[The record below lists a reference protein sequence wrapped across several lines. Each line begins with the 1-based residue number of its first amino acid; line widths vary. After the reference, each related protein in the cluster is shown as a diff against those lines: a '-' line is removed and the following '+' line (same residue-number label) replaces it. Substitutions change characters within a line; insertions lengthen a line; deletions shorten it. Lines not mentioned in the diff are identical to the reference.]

1 MDELVD
7 MVAEKAGISKSQ
19 ARKAV
24 DTVID
29 FLNDKLPPPI
39 GGKLD
44 DYAKGNVSQDTLD
57 QITKGLGGL
66 FGNK

>member
-1 MDELVD
+1 VDELINL
-7 MVAEKAGISKSQ
+7 VAEKAGISKSQ

-24 DTVID
+24 NTVVD

-39 GGKLD
+39 GGNLD
-44 DYAKGNVSQDTLD
+44 DYVKGNISQDTID

>member
-1 MDELVD
+1 MDELVN
-7 MVAEKAGISKSQ
+7 MVAEKAGISKPQ

-24 DTVID
+24 NTVIE

-44 DYAKGNVSQDTLD
+44 DYVKGNVSKDTLD
-57 QITKGLGGL
+57 QLTKGLSGL
-66 FGNK
+66 FGDK

>member
-1 MDELVD
+1 MDELVN

-24 DTVID
+24 NTVVD

-39 GGKLD
+39 GGNLD
-44 DYAKGNVSQDTLD
+44 DYVKGNVSKDTID

-66 FGNK
+66 FGDK

>member
-1 MDELVD
+1 VDELID
-7 MVAEKAGISKSQ
+7 LVAKKAGISQTQ

-24 DTVID
+24 NTVID

-39 GGKLD
+39 GGNLD
-44 DYAKGNVSQDTLD
+44 DYVKGNVSQDTID

>member
-1 MDELVD
+1 MDELID
-7 MVAEKAGISKSQ
+7 LVAKKAGISQTQ

-24 DTVID
+24 NTVID

-39 GGKLD
+39 GGNLD
-44 DYAKGNVSQDTLD
+44 DYVKGNVSQDTID

>member
-7 MVAEKAGISKSQ
+7 MVAEKAGISKTQ

-24 DTVID
+24 NTVVD

-39 GGKLD
+39 GGNLD
-44 DYAKGNVSQDTLD
+44 DYVKGNVSQETVD

-66 FGNK
+66 FGKK

>member
-1 MDELVD
+1 MDELVE

-24 DTVID
+24 ATVID
-29 FLNDKLPPPI
+29 FANDKLPPPI

-44 DYAKGNVSQDTLD
+44 DYLEGNVSEDTLA